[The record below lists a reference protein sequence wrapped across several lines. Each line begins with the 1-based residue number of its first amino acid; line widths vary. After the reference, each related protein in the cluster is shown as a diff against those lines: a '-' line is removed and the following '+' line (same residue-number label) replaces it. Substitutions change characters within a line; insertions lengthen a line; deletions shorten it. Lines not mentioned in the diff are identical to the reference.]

1 MSDRLPLPNCL
12 SLSFAEEIYARYL
25 DDPATV
31 DETWRRFFDSQTAEG
46 ARPSRVGPSFSPAS
60 VYNPPSEA
68 GTAGESVSRVA
79 IVQDRLDQLVRAYR
93 VRGHLIARVD
103 PLDLPRGRHA
113 ELEPAFYGLHEADMD
128 RPVSSRTIAGM
139 SGAPTIRQVLD
150 RMRNTYCRS
159 IGAQFMHID
168 DLDVKLWLQT
178 RMESSE
184 NRLALTRD
192 EQFRILRALTNAV
205 TFEDFIQKKYLGA
218 KRFSLEGAESLIP
231 LLGNAIEEAG
241 SQGIEE
247 IVLGMAHRGRL
258 NVLANVM
265 GKPPRRIFAEFEDR
279 DLGLFIGRGDVKYHL
294 GHSHD
299 WHTASGQKVHLTLC
313 FNPSHLEFVG
323 PVALGRLRA
332 KQTARGDFNGS
343 RSMAILI
350 HGDAAFAGQGV
361 IQETLNL
368 SQVEHYSTGGT
379 VHIIV
384 NNQIGFTT
392 CPREGRSSI
401 YASDVARML
410 QIPIF
415 HVNGEDPEAVAQ
427 VVRLAVDFRTEFHR
441 DVVID
446 MYCYRRYGHNEGD
459 EPAFTQPA
467 MYKAIRAR
475 KSVREGYLEG
485 LLALGEVSR
494 ETADE
499 WQRGQRRDLDLE
511 LKLARR
517 FDFHLGR
524 ARPQGAWS
532 RYLGG
537 LERDIPEAKTAVDRA
552 RLSRLMHQLATL
564 PESFKAHPKLNK
576 FLDLRHEMADGQRP
590 LDWAAAEAL
599 ALATLAVEGTAIRF
613 AGQDTGRGTFSQR
626 NAILHD
632 ARGTGECYTP
642 LTKLTHDQGRVEI
655 INSPLSEIGVLGYEY
670 GFSLDTPSG
679 LTIWEAQ
686 FGDFANVAQVLFDQ
700 FIVSGED
707 KWNRLSGLIVLLP
720 HGLEGQGPEH
730 SSARLERFLSLAAE
744 DNIQVVNPTTPA
756 QYFHLLRRQVHRDWR
771 KPLIVMSPKSLLRLP
786 AATSSLDELSTGRFH
801 RILAN
806 NDPERARATR
816 RVLLC
821 SGKIYYELVEQRK
834 KKQREDVAILRIE
847 QLYPL
852 DLARLE
858 AALAP
863 YPERVGVLWVQEEP
877 ENMGA
882 WRYLKVIFGDRLL
895 DRHAFTGIYRQAAAS
910 PATGSNKSH
919 RLEQNA
925 VLELAFAGM

>member
-1 MSDRLPLPNCL
+1 MTSPDPSPGL
-12 SLSFAEEIYARYL
+12 SLAYVEEVYARFL
-25 DDPATV
+25 EDPNAVGDDWRAFFEEQAANEAMPA
-31 DETWRRFFDSQTAEG
+31 RI
-46 ARPSRVGPSFSPAS
+46 GPSFTAS
-60 VYNPPSEA
+60 SLFNPPSDA
-68 GTAGESVSRVA
+68 GCAGESVSHAAVL
-79 IVQDRLDQLVRAYR
+79 QDRVDQIIRAYR
-93 VRGHLIARVD
+93 VRGHLVAKVD
-103 PLDLPRGRHA
+103 PLDLPRSQQV
-113 ELEPAFYGLHEADMD
+113 ELEPGFYELTESDMD
-128 RPVSSRTIAGM
+128 SPVSSRTIAG
-139 SGAPTIRQVLD
+139 SGSALTIRQILA
-150 RMRNTYCRS
+150 RLRNTYCRS
-159 IGAQFMHID
+159 IGVQFMHIN
-168 DLDVKLWLQT
+168 DLELKTWLTT
-178 RMESSE
+178 RMESTE
-184 NRLALTRD
+184 NRLELSPDEQYRILKALTD
-192 EQFRILRALTNAV
+192 AV

-231 LLGNAIEEAG
+231 LLGTAIEEAG
-241 SQGIEE
+241 SHGIEE

-299 WHTASGQKVHLTLC
+299 WYTGAGEKIHLTLC
-313 FNPSHLEFVG
+313 FNPSHLEFVS

-332 KQTARGDFNGS
+332 KQDARGEVDGE
-343 RSMAILI
+343 RSLAILI
-350 HGDAAFAGQGV
+350 HGDASFAGQGV

-368 SQVEHYSTGGT
+368 SEVADYSTGGT
-379 VHIIV
+379 IHIVV

-392 CPREGRSSI
+392 CPREGRSPV
-401 YASDVARML
+401 YATDIARML
-410 QIPIF
+410 QVPIF

-427 VVRLAVDFRTEFHR
+427 VVRLAVDFRMRYHK
-441 DVVID
+441 DVVVD

-475 KSVREGYLEG
+475 KSVREGYLG
-485 LLALGEVSR
+485 RLLALGEVTR

-499 WQRGQRRDLDLE
+499 WQRGCRRDLDIE
-511 LKLARR
+511 LKMARR

-524 ARPQGAWS
+524 DRVGGIWAKYS
-532 RYLGG
+532 GG
-537 LERDIPEAKTAVDRA
+537 LERNARGEEAPVDRQA
-552 RLSRLMHQLATL
+552 LSALLVKLGAH
-564 PESFKAHPKLNK
+564 PEEFQPHPKLVK
-576 FLDLRHEMADGQRP
+576 FLEMRRKMGQGELP

-599 ALATLAVEGTAIRF
+599 ALGTLALEGTRIRF
-613 AGQDTGRGTFSQR
+613 AGQDSGRGTFSQR

-632 ARGTGECYTP
+632 ARGGGETFMP
-642 LTKLTHDQGRVEI
+642 LAHLAETQGPVEI
-655 INSPLSEIGVLGYEY
+655 INSPLSEIGVLGFEY
-670 GFSLDTPSG
+670 GYSLDAPTS
-679 LTIWEAQ
+679 LTLWEAQ

-707 KWNRLSGLIVLLP
+707 KWNRFCGLVVLLP

-756 QYFHLLRRQVHRDWR
+756 QYYHLLRRQMHRNWR

-786 AATSSLDELSTGRFH
+786 AATSPLEDFSEGRFH
-801 RILAN
+801 RVLEDD
-806 NDPERARATR
+806 DPLRADTVR

-821 SGKIYYELVEQRK
+821 SGKIYYELARR
-834 KKQREDVAILRIE
+834 REERGRHDVAILRLE

-852 DLARLE
+852 DLGHLE
-858 AALAP
+858 QVLAP
-863 YPERVGVLWVQEEP
+863 FRQGVPVLWVQEEP

-882 WRYLKVIFGDRLL
+882 WRFLKVLFGDRLL
-895 DRHAFTGIYRQAAAS
+895 DHHPFTGIYRQAAAS

-919 RLEQNA
+919 RIEQNA
-925 VLELAFAGM
+925 VLDLAFAGM